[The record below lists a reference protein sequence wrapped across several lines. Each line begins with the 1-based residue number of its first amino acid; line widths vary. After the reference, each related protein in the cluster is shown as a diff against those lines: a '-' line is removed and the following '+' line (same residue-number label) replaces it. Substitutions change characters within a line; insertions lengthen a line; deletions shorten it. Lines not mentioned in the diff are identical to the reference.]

1 MNIVPKVNMTTDAVL
16 NTFKQEVRCIDLW
29 QQNNP
34 MHEYITTDKMGT
46 AIVDGFIIRQGVML
60 AAVEQKSRNLS
71 MSMLFDTYGGE
82 LLVDENKWESCLQLS
97 KWLNVPFVMW
107 TYLVPDDL
115 VLSTMISNDRGH
127 PLVKFEKVEG
137 DYQESANGGRVKK
150 RVAYFDVTTE
160 NTRVFRPVAPIDWA
174 APL

>member
-1 MNIVPKVNMTTDAVL
+1 MAKVDMTTDTVL
-16 NTFKQEVRCIDLW
+16 NTFKQEVRCIEIW
-29 QQNNP
+29 QMVNP
-34 MHEYITTDKMGT
+34 VHEYITTDKMGT
-46 AIVDGFIIRQGVML
+46 AIVDGFILRQGVMM

-71 MSMLFDTYGGE
+71 MSTLYGEYKGQ

-107 TYLVPDDL
+107 TYLVPDDAL
-115 VLSTMISNDRGH
+115 LSTMITNKSGY

-160 NTRVFRPVAPIDWA
+160 NTRVFRPVAPIDWDA
-174 APL
+174 QK

>member
-1 MNIVPKVNMTTDAVL
+1 MPQVDMTTDTVL
-16 NTFKQEVRCIDLW
+16 NTFKQEVRCIELW

-34 MHEYITTDKMGT
+34 MHDYITTNKLGT
-46 AIVDGFIIRQGVML
+46 AVVDGFIIRDGVML

-71 MSMLFDTYGGE
+71 LSMLFDVYGGE
-82 LLVDENKWESCLQLS
+82 LLVDENKWEHCIQVS
-97 KWLNVPFVMW
+97 KLLNMPFVMW

-115 VLSTMISNDRGH
+115 VLSTMISNDRGY

-160 NTRVFRPVAPIDWA
+160 NTRVFRPVARIDWETQK
-174 APL
+174 